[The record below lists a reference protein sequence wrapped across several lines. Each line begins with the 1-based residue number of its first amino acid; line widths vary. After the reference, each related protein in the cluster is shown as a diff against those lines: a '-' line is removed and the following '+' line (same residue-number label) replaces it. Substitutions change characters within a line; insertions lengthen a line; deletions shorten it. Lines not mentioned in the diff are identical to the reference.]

1 MRKVIMTANVND
13 HPENEHPK
21 NDHPMSAKMTRW
33 LGVTNFTTGVLGLAA
48 LVAAYGLA
56 EHLVALQEAAPEGT
70 LATQP
75 VHFLGVDV
83 SATLSM
89 SVLLLGAASG
99 LVGSAIQQ
107 SIIFANRSG
116 HRTLERGWAWWYV
129 LRPVWSAL
137 LGAVFVIAV
146 NAGLVSIG
154 DQTTST
160 GGVTVLATI
169 GALAGL
175 FTDKVL
181 DKLGDLLGAT
191 PTTKPATSTSAE
203 SVVA

>member
-1 MRKVIMTANVND
+1 MGRLSTFTGKVVMTAK
-13 HPENEHPK
+13 ENEHPMT
-21 NDHPMSAKMTRW
+21 PKMTRW
-33 LGVTNFTTGVLGLAA
+33 IGVTNITTGVLGLAA
-48 LVAAYGLA
+48 LVATYGLA
-56 EHLVALQEAAPEGT
+56 EHLVALQEAAPDGT

-75 VHFLGVDV
+75 VHFLGEHISV
-83 SATLSM
+83 TLSM

-116 HRTLERGWAWWYV
+116 HETLERGWA
-129 LRPVWSAL
+129 AL

-160 GGVTVLATI
+160 AGVTVLATI

-181 DKLGDLLGAT
+181 EKLGELLGAT
-191 PTTKPATSTSAE
+191 PTTEPATSASTE
-203 SVVA
+203 PVVATS

>member
-1 MRKVIMTANVND
+1 MTDKAKN
-13 HPENEHPK
+13 HPEN
-21 NDHPMSAKMTRW
+21 DHSRIDHLMSARMTRW
-33 LGVTNFTTGVLGLAA
+33 LGVTNLATGVLGLAA

-56 EHLVALQEAAPEGT
+56 EHLIALQEAAPEGT

-75 VHFLGVDV
+75 VRFLGVDV
-83 SATLSM
+83 SVTLSM

-116 HRTLERGWAWWYV
+116 HRTLESGWAWWYV
-129 LRPVWSAL
+129 LRPVWSSL

-160 GGVTVLATI
+160 AGATVLATI

-181 DKLGDLLGAT
+181 EKLGDLLGAT
-191 PTTKPATSTSAE
+191 PTTKVAGSTSPE
-203 SVVA
+203 PVVP

>member
-1 MRKVIMTANVND
+1 MGRLSTFTGKVVMTAK
-13 HPENEHPK
+13 ENEHPMT
-21 NDHPMSAKMTRW
+21 PKMTRW
-33 LGVTNFTTGVLGLAA
+33 IGVTNITTGVLGLAA
-48 LVAAYGLA
+48 LVATYGLA
-56 EHLVALQEAAPEGT
+56 EHLVALQEAAPDGT

-75 VHFLGVDV
+75 VHFLGEHISV
-83 SATLSM
+83 TLSM

-116 HRTLERGWAWWYV
+116 HETLERGWAWWYM
-129 LRPVWSAL
+129 LRPIWSAL

-160 GGVTVLATI
+160 AGVTVLATI

-181 DKLGDLLGAT
+181 EKLGELLGAT
-191 PTTKPATSTSAE
+191 PTTEPATSASTE
-203 SVVA
+203 PVVATS

>member
-1 MRKVIMTANVND
+1 MTTQRI
-13 HPENEHPK
+13 E
-21 NDHPMSAKMTRW
+21 HPMSPKMKRW
-33 LGVTNFTTGVLGLAA
+33 IGVYNFTTGFLGLAA

-56 EHLVALQEAAPEGT
+56 EHLVALEEAASEGT
-70 LATQP
+70 LATQT
-75 VHFLGVDV
+75 VHLLGVHLPV
-83 SATLSM
+83 TLSM

-107 SIIFANRSG
+107 SIVFANRSG
-116 HRTLERGWAWWYV
+116 YETLERGWAWWYV
-129 LRPVWSAL
+129 LRPLWSAL

-154 DQTTST
+154 DTATST
-160 GGVTVLATI
+160 AGVTVLATI

-181 DKLGDLLGAT
+181 AKLGAVLGAT
-191 PTTKPATSTSAE
+191 PTDEPASSS
-203 SVVA
+203 SVVPALGTP